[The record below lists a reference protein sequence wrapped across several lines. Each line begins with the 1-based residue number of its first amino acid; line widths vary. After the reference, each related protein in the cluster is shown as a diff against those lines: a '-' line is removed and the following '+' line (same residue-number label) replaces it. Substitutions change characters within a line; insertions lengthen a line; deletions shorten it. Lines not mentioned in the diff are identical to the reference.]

1 MPIISVIVPVYNVE
15 PYLNR
20 CVDSILEQT
29 FTDFELILVD
39 DGSPDHC
46 PMVCDE
52 YSQKDKRVHVIH
64 QKNGGLSAARNA
76 GIDWVF
82 ANSDSQWISF
92 VDSDDWVHPEYLE
105 RLLNAAVENDVAV
118 SICGYA
124 ETEGENPVINT
135 VEFIPKIWTPENF
148 FVEHNVNA
156 VVAWGKIYQKKC
168 FKKIRYPKGKIHEDE
183 FITHQILFEFE
194 KIAVIEAPLYAYYK
208 NQSGITQAPWKPAR
222 LSAVEAVEGQ
232 IEYMRQH
239 GYPAVFRYAVRKYVM
254 SITVHIFELEKCDP
268 DLQKKY
274 LPRLRRKLRR
284 TLLKY
289 KEIVPFS
296 ENTWLYENAYP
307 RFMWLY
313 WVVKAQIQKIK
324 KKSL

>member
-46 PMVCDE
+46 PIICDRYAE
-52 YSQKDKRVHVIH
+52 KDKRVHVIH
-64 QKNGGLSAARNA
+64 QENNGLSSARNT

-118 SICGYA
+118 SICSYA

-135 VEFIPKIWTPENF
+135 AKLFPKVWTPDNY

-168 FKKIRYPKGKIHEDE
+168 FEKIRYPKGKIHEDE
-183 FITHQILFEFE
+183 FITHQILFKFE
-194 KIAVIEAPLYAYYK
+194 KIAVIEAPLYAYYRNK
-208 NQSGITQAPWKPAR
+208 SGITQTPWKPAR
-222 LSAVEAVEGQ
+222 LSAVEAVEEQ
-232 IEYMRQH
+232 IEYMRRH
-239 GYPAVFRYAVRKYVM
+239 GYPVVFRYVVRKYVM
-254 SITVHIFELEKCDP
+254 SITVHIFELGKSDP

-274 LPRLRRKLRR
+274 LPRLRRKLRKA
-284 TLLKY
+284 LLKY
-289 KEIVPFS
+289 QDIVPFS

-307 RFMWLY
+307 RLMWLY
-313 WVVKAQIQKIK
+313 WVAKAQIQKIK
-324 KKSL
+324 NK